1 MDAPTN
7 QELIRTTCPRDCYD
21 ACGIIVVKRR
31 GETRVLGDPEHPSS
45 RGVLCGK
52 CAVAYNGAWRDPAV
66 RLRTPLR
73 RVGSKGEGKFEPIDW
88 DDAFAL
94 VAGRFNEIIERT
106 GGHGIL
112 HTHYTG
118 TCSLIAGWFPLRF
131 FNRIG
136 AVEVDPDTVCNK
148 AGHVALE
155 MVFGDSLR
163 GFDPRTSHLADCI
176 LIWGANP
183 SSSAPHADKHWLG
196 ETPAKKVVIDPIR
209 HPTAARADLHL
220 QLRPGTD
227 AAMAFALL
235 HVLAREG
242 RIDREFIAAHTVGW
256 HAVESQL
263 AACTPDWGERATG
276 VPRDKIVK
284 AAQIYGAG
292 RSLLWL
298 GQGLQRQA
306 TGGNVVRAC
315 SLLPIAT
322 GMIGK
327 PGAGFLYMLGFP
339 CRGIDMDYLL
349 QSSLRPT
356 GSAGPISHMDLPARL
371 EDPAATKAL
380 VTWNNNIA
388 ASSPQQKRIRE
399 ALRRT
404 DLFHVAVDLFS
415 TDTTDFADILL
426 PAASFLEFDDLV
438 LSYFNYSVS
447 AQVKAIDPIGSSLS
461 NQEIFRRLS
470 HAMGLTDPALF
481 ESDTDILDRLLQQT
495 GISETFSSLAAKG
508 TVPYREAPVIP
519 FETLSFP
526 TPSGKI
532 EISSE
537 RFSKLGLPYGP
548 IPHVDE
554 GPAAGRLRVLSPAS
568 AWLLNSSY
576 NNDPRIR
583 QRLKRP
589 TVALHPEEA
598 AWHGVSEG
606 SAVELVNS
614 TGRLPLNVTITDA
627 VPPGVALVHKG
638 RWPKLDPS
646 GCNVNALN
654 PGAKTDLAESSAV
667 HSVEVELVPLD
678 RVANPPSE
686 DTAPANLV
694 QQPESGS

>member
-1 MDAPTN
+1 MDAQTN
-7 QELIRTTCPRDCYD
+7 HDMIRTTCPRDCYD

-31 GETRVLGDPEHPSS
+31 GETRVLGDPQHPSS

-52 CAVAYNGAWRDPAV
+52 CAIAYNGAWRDPAV

-73 RVGSKGEGKFEPIDW
+73 RVGPKGEGKFEPIHW
-88 DDAFAL
+88 DDALAL
-94 VAGRFNEIIERT
+94 IATRLNEIIGSM
-106 GGHGIL
+106 GGHGIV

-148 AGHVALE
+148 AGHIALE

-183 SSSAPHADKHWLG
+183 SSAAPHADKHWLR
-196 ETPAKKVVIDPIR
+196 EAPAKKIVIDPIR

-235 HVLAREG
+235 HVIARES
-242 RIDREFIAAHTVGW
+242 RLDREFLAGYTVGW
-256 HAVESQL
+256 DAVEAQL
-263 AACTPDWGERATG
+263 AACTPEWGEQITG
-276 VPRDKIVK
+276 VPGDKIVE
-284 AAQIYGAG
+284 AARIYGAG

-298 GQGLQRQA
+298 GQGLQRQS
-306 TGGNVVRAC
+306 TGGNVIRAC

-339 CRGIDMDYLL
+339 CRGIDMDYLV
-349 QSSLRPT
+349 QPSLRPA
-356 GSAGPISHMDLPARL
+356 GSAGPISHMDLPGRL

-388 ASSPQQKRIRE
+388 ASSPQQRRIRD
-399 ALRRT
+399 ALRRE
-404 DLFHVAVDLFS
+404 DLFHVAVDLFP
-415 TDTTDFADILL
+415 TDTTDFADVLL
-426 PAASFLEFDDLV
+426 PASSFLEFDDLV

-447 AQVKAIDPIGSSLS
+447 AQVKAIDPMGSSLP

-470 HAMGLTDPALF
+470 RAMGLTDPTLL
-481 ESDTDILDRLLQQT
+481 ETDAEILARLLQQT
-495 GISETFSSLAAKG
+495 GISETFSSLATKG
-508 TVPYREAPVIP
+508 TVPYQDEPVVP
-519 FETLSFP
+519 FENLNFP

-532 EISSE
+532 EIGSE
-537 RFSKLGLPYGP
+537 RFSKLGLAYAP
-548 IPHVDE
+548 IPHADE
-554 GPAAGRLRVLSPAS
+554 SPIAGKLRVLSPAS
-568 AWLLNSSY
+568 PWLLNSSY
-576 NNDPRIR
+576 NNDTRIAD
-583 QRLKRP
+583 RLKRP

-598 AWHGVSEG
+598 AQRGLSEG
-606 SAVELVNS
+606 SAVELVNA
-614 TGRLPLNVTITDA
+614 TGRLPLSVTITDA

-638 RWPKLDPS
+638 RWPKLDAS
-646 GCNVNALN
+646 RWNVNALN

-678 RVANPPSE
+678 RAANPPPGEAAS
-686 DTAPANLV
+686 T
-694 QQPESGS
+694 